1 MPQTQI
7 GDIVIKAKTLPDN
20 RIVNNLD
27 TVIAQFDEEDK
38 FMRNNVFRHSKGEAL
53 VNHREESDDFVRC
66 FDGSINIGKREYIK
80 AVETFDRDQQT
91 ATVEDRRN
99 EVSFYK
105 PYEKYV
111 NKSKCFK
118 KRPLIPAVSF
128 IPSATILN
136 EQVGLNILDP
146 SIPYDIL
153 TDGPEKTPD
162 EGVCN
167 SLVESRSYN
176 RQKIN
181 INRLLS
187 TRQKA
192 LRQVRLTMNKINPDR
207 ERIIDI
213 NKHRERNAN
222 EIDRKKLTES
232 IVKGVGEF
240 LNKNQQR
247 VRQLDR
253 EESQRMQAVERA
265 ISEEELRRAG
275 FGGFAPRLAIMP

>member
-1 MPQTQI
+1 MAQTQI
-7 GDIVIKAKTLPDN
+7 GNIVIKAKTLPDN

-118 KRPLIPAVSF
+118 KR
-128 IPSATILN
+128 
-136 EQVGLNILDP
+136 
-146 SIPYDIL
+146 
-153 TDGPEKTPD
+153 
-162 EGVCN
+162 
-167 SLVESRSYN
+167 
-176 RQKIN
+176 
-181 INRLLS
+181 
-187 TRQKA
+187 
-192 LRQVRLTMNKINPDR
+192 
-207 ERIIDI
+207 
-213 NKHRERNAN
+213 
-222 EIDRKKLTES
+222 
-232 IVKGVGEF
+232 
-240 LNKNQQR
+240 
-247 VRQLDR
+247 
-253 EESQRMQAVERA
+253 
-265 ISEEELRRAG
+265 
-275 FGGFAPRLAIMP
+275 